1 MLPVACAVS
10 AGRLQIA
17 KVSIITSNV
26 PQCGAAAD
34 SAQIGRDAR
43 SLTRCAVGSEKR
55 VREDEQ
61 STSTVS
67 KVKCL
72 GAGRTAGK
80 PGETSRTNAAVLHVL

>member
-10 AGRLQIA
+10 AGRLQI
-17 KVSIITSNV
+17 
-26 PQCGAAAD
+26 
-34 SAQIGRDAR
+34 GRDAR
-43 SLTRCAVGSEKR
+43 SLTRGAVGSEKR